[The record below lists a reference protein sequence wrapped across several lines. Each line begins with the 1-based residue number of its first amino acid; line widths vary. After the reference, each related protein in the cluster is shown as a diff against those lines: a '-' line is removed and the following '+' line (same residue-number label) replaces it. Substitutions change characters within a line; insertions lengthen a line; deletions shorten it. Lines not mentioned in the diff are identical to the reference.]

1 MRTRSWTQVAF
12 AAAVSALAAL
22 LPFTPV
28 PRAALL
34 AQAQTPTTPT
44 FRTDASYVRVDVFAT
59 ADGRPVT
66 DLRAEDL
73 EVLED
78 GQRQAIAQF
87 EYVNVRVASPDV
99 LRQEPTT
106 VAESRAPAI
115 NQRSRVIILFLDS
128 AHVDIAAS
136 ARIREPLLTMLRGML
151 VESDLVAVMT
161 PDMSARDLAFTH
173 KTQLFENILDRHP
186 FWGESDRLQ
195 PADPAEEQFRRCYPG
210 GLAREL

>member
-1 MRTRSWTQVAF
+1 
-12 AAAVSALAAL
+12 
-22 LPFTPV
+22 
-28 PRAALL
+28 
-34 AQAQTPTTPT
+34 
-44 FRTDASYVRVDVFAT
+44 
-59 ADGRPVT
+59 
-66 DLRAEDL
+66 
-73 EVLED
+73 VLED

-195 PADPAEEQFRRCYPG
+195 PADSSGRAVQTLLSRRPCAGVERASTRQAHLRFAQRTGRTPARR
-210 GLAREL
+210 A